1 MSARLRE
8 QYKQEIRT
16 SLQSQYAYRNVME
29 VPQLD
34 KVVINMGVGAAVGDP
49 RLLESAVADLAALS
63 GQKPVIRKARKSI
76 SNFKLREGVKIGC
89 TVTLRGERMYEFMDR
104 LFTIAMPRIRD
115 FRGVSNKGF
124 DKQGNYT
131 MGLREQTIF
140 PECSQ
145 DDAAKVR
152 GMNISFV
159 LKRETPKDQSRE
171 LLRQLGMPFAK

>member
-8 QYKQEIRT
+8 QYKQEIRA
-16 SLQSQYAYRNVME
+16 SLQGQFAYRNVME

-49 RLLESAVADLAALS
+49 RLLEIAVADLAALS

-131 MGLREQTIF
+131 LGLREQTIF